1 MPLPAAPKTP
11 ANNLA
16 NNLANNSQNHRKL
29 AQANNELL
37 FKGVLCMLIGLGV
50 LVSPYFITSP
60 GMQGIV
66 AQSALVGWFALVLG
80 VALAGLYVQ
89 RRMASKAAA

>member
-1 MPLPAAPKTP
+1 MPLPAAPKNQP
-11 ANNLA
+11 
-16 NNLANNSQNHRKL
+16 NNSPHRTQL

-50 LVSPYFITSP
+50 LLSPHFITSP

-80 VALAGLYVQ
+80 AAFAGLYVK
-89 RRMASKAAA
+89 RRMASKPKP

>member
-1 MPLPAAPKTP
+1 MPLPAAPKNQP
-11 ANNLA
+11 
-16 NNLANNSQNHRKL
+16 NNSQNRHKL

-37 FKGVLCMLIGLGV
+37 FKGILCMLIGLGV
-50 LVSPYFITSP
+50 LLSPYFITSP

-80 VALAGLYVQ
+80 AAFAGLYVR
-89 RRMASKAAA
+89 RRMTSKPAP